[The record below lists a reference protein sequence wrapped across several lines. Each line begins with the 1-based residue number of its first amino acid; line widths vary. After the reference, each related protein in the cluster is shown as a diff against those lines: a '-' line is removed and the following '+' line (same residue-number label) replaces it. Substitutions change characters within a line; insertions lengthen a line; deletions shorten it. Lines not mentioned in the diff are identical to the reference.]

1 MLAEKLRPFSTVFF
15 DPLWGNNGDKL
26 IEMGARKFLRTQGK
40 ILVDRPG
47 QSDAIVLNGGAGMT
61 TVWRGN
67 TFSRLEDYI
76 KLGAKNV
83 VVLPSTVH
91 LPEET
96 LRRAAKL
103 ALDNRCVLTVFAREK
118 PSFERL
124 KNALADVS
132 EIHLGHDMAFFL
144 SPEDFAFLK
153 LRSPLNE
160 KYTLVVERRDAESST
175 EISKPTASRMPFKH
189 LIPMS
194 IKRPLKRRRV
204 RNLMHNT
211 EFVDRCRA
219 HVRDYAN
226 YSDKIIAGDISI
238 PSLYSFDE
246 FISYS
251 NYADATF
258 TTRLHVSILCAVLD
272 RPCYLVRS
280 GGELMKNESVF
291 EQSMADGTS
300 VKLMT

>member
-1 MLAEKLRPFSTVFF
+1 
-15 DPLWGNNGDKL
+15 
-26 IEMGARKFLRTQGK
+26 MGARKFLHTQGK
-40 ILVDRPG
+40 ILVDKPG
-47 QSDAIVLNGGAGMT
+47 QSDAIVLSGGAGMT

-67 TFSRLEDYI
+67 TFSRLENYI
-76 KLGAKNV
+76 KLGAKNII
-83 VVLPSTVH
+83 VLPSTVH
-91 LPEET
+91 LPEEA

-103 ALDNRCVLTVFAREK
+103 TVEKRCNLTIFAREK
-118 PSFERL
+118 PSFDRL
-124 KNALADVS
+124 KHALADVS
-132 EIHLGHDMAFFL
+132 EIHLGHDLAFFL
-144 SPEDFAFLK
+144 SPDDFGFLK
-153 LRSPLNE
+153 LRRPLHE

-175 EISKPTASRMPFKH
+175 EISKPTASRLPFKH

-194 IKRPLKRRRV
+194 IKRPLKRRQV
-204 RNLMHNT
+204 RNLMYNT
-211 EFVDRCRA
+211 EFVERCRTYI
-219 HVRDYAN
+219 RDHAN
-226 YSDKIIAGDISI
+226 YSDDIIAGDISI
-238 PSLYSFDE
+238 PSLYSFYE
-246 FISYS
+246 FVSYS